1 MASGKPGQRLFAEVT
16 VAAAG
21 SLSPVGNTNALT
33 NRPPGTASLSSRGRG
48 TLERRSTDSPG
59 RGGPGNSSARTRRDD
74 RSPISAPTNAHG
86 MATHPYRSSEHRR
99 HSAGVE
105 HQLLVALPKQEAI
118 GERGVADQTDD
129 LSSAPPREE
138 RRNQRERP
146 DEETP
151 AHRTTLDRLTAPDQ

>member
-1 MASGKPGQRLFAEVT
+1 MA
-16 VAAAG
+16 
-21 SLSPVGNTNALT
+21 
-33 NRPPGTASLSSRGRG
+33 
-48 TLERRSTDSPG
+48 
-59 RGGPGNSSARTRRDD
+59 
-74 RSPISAPTNAHG
+74 I
-86 MATHPYRSSEHRR
+86 HPYRSSEHRR

-138 RRNQRERP
+138 RRDQRERQG
-146 DEETP
+146 EETP